1 MKKLNYLFT
10 GIIAIVLMLGLCLYL
25 TKYNTKTVH
34 ATELEDIDGAELQ
47 LKLKLSGKDD
57 CIVTFENG
65 RYLHLQIDTNQAV
78 VNNNPDGADIE
89 YYNGVL
95 RIFDDKDI
103 HEDID
108 EYDERNISIY
118 GINASDKK
126 LTIMLENSFYFS
138 AIDFPKGDLTI
149 TTAEGVDEK
158 IDCFLYSRIV
168 INGTLT
174 IAGNICL
181 NYWDDFGW
189 NNSVNNDATANIT
202 ADTLQV
208 VDNASMICK
217 ILKDADS
224 YAIKVNYF
232 TINTTG
238 SVNIMAPTDNYLKAL
253 RVDSDSINL
262 INCKQFRISATTEF
276 ETQKDKLTNVM
287 TLLNAPDTPIENFY
301 ATCER
306 DDDDW
311 VLTIVPDSALHTIS
325 FDANGG
331 TGEMADVENVYYN
344 YAAPKCT
351 FTAPEGKKFNC
362 WAVGSLDGTKVTEGN
377 SFVITEDTTL
387 YAIWMNQVPKRGEI
401 RFGFWAGKSPSESA
415 YSYDQ
420 ETGTLT
426 IKDNF
431 NYDIFVNNSN
441 NSRSNIIISFDGVHN
456 YGAAVTNENK
466 LFISNPY
473 GDITLVNNGEE
484 AVTVY
489 LVGIYTNYS
498 LTIKGKLN
506 VVLTGTN
513 DANYRSLR
521 NIPERGLIYA
531 QDKFSILENASL
543 SAIDPALPTNCQSY
557 SSIVAAGSIEI
568 DTTGEVEIGTTAQK
582 YDNNKNANICILEA
596 SRDEIINRIII
607 KQCGNTGYFKLYRYN
622 VNSYYF
628 IVISNGSTF
637 DTTELK
643 GYARFYEQNSD
654 YSETA
659 KLSCLKPVYI
669 NFDKDGGTGEMARDY
684 SKIGYVYTL
693 PECAFTAPT
702 GFEFGGWRIN
712 GDDYQSGATYD
723 IPSDTASI
731 TFTAIWLTIK
741 EDVDYIDFVQITGP
755 TKKDVK
761 EGNLESFTA
770 ESKTNHVTIQPYGS
784 GTCWVYWNASTS
796 TWCEFEGTPVAV
808 TDGTRYGVRLA
819 CNLEAGYEFS
829 NLTVMVVYNTTISD
843 VVDDHNIEKHNAW
856 GGYIFIDLGEAN
868 PVYTVTYYPNGGTG
882 TDVADC
888 GIIAGSYK
896 LKTYTELSFAPQA
909 GKQFK
914 GWSYTTDGEII
925 NKTSITIDGNKELYA
940 IWEDIPAVKY
950 TVSFN
955 ANGGKGKMASI
966 QYGGTYPLPTCEF
979 EAPSGYEFAG
989 WATSKDGEVITKASI
1004 TIDSDVTLYAK
1015 WEASGEG
1022 SQALQPEAKKG
1033 LAPVAIVFIVLG
1045 SVIIVGAGAFA
1056 IYWFVIKKKTWADFV
1071 QIFKKK

>member
-25 TKYNTKTVH
+25 TKNNTKAVH
-34 ATELEDIDGAELQ
+34 ATELEDIAGAELQ
-47 LKLKLSGKDD
+47 ITLTRSGKSD
-57 CIVTFENG
+57 CVITFENG
-65 RYLHLQIDTNQAV
+65 RYLHLQQDTNQAYI
-78 VNNNPDGADIE
+78 DDQSAGADIE

-95 RIFDDKDI
+95 KIYDT
-103 HEDID
+103 EDVR
-108 EYDERNISIY
+108 EYDFYDMSLRGLN
-118 GINASDKK
+118 GTDKK
-126 LTIMLENSFYFS
+126 LTIELETSMAFYYL
-138 AIDFPKGDLTI
+138 IYPKGDLTI
-149 TTAEGVDEK
+149 ITADGIEK
-158 IDCFLYSRIV
+158 STRCTACNKLV
-168 INGTLT
+168 MNGTLT
-174 IAGNICL
+174 VSGYVDL
-181 NYWDDFGW
+181 SYTSDYYW
-189 NNSVNNDATANIT
+189 NNSFNTNTTATAIIN
-202 ADTLQV
+202 ANTL
-208 VDNASMICK
+208 K
-217 ILKDADS
+217 ILDHASVYCSTIKDEDS
-224 YAIKVNYF
+224 YAIKVTNL
-232 TINTTG
+232 TVNTTG
-238 SVNIMAPTDNYLKAL
+238 LVDITAPKDGHLCAL
-253 RVDSDSINL
+253 RVESESVNFINFKMFSIKAKAL
-262 INCKQFRISATTEF
+262 EP
-276 ETQKDKLTNVM
+276 QKEKLTNVVA
-287 TLLNAPDTPIENFY
+287 LRNAADTPIENFY

-306 DDDDW
+306 DDDNW

-331 TGEMADVENVYYN
+331 TGEMADIENVYYN

-377 SFVITEDTTL
+377 KFVITEDTTL

-401 RFGFWAGKSPSESA
+401 RFGLWAGKNPSESA

-431 NYDIFVNNSN
+431 NYDILVNNSDS
-441 NSRSNIIISFDGVHN
+441 SRSNIIISFDGVHN
-456 YGAAVTNENK
+456 YGATATNDNK

-506 VVLTGTN
+506 VVLTGTS
-513 DANYRSLR
+513 DAAYRSLR
-521 NIPERGLIYA
+521 NNPERGLIYA

-543 SAIDPALPTNCQSY
+543 SAIDPALPTNCQSN

-568 DTTGEVEIGTTAQK
+568 DTTGEVEIGTTTQK
-582 YDNNKNANICILEA
+582 YGDNKNANICILEA

-607 KQCGNTGYFKLYRYN
+607 KQCGSTGYLKLYRYN

-628 IVISNGSTF
+628 IVRSNGDNL
-637 DTTELK
+637 DTSELK

-669 NFDKDGGTGEMARDY
+669 NFDKDSGTGEMARDY
-684 SKIGYVYTL
+684 SKVGYVYTL

-702 GFEFGGWRIN
+702 DFEFGGWRIN
-712 GDDYQSGATYD
+712 GDEYQPGATYD

-741 EDVDYIDFVQITGP
+741 EDVNYIDFVQITGP
-755 TKKDVK
+755 KNKDVK

-784 GTCWVYWNASTS
+784 GTCWVYWNVSTS

-808 TDGTRYGVRLA
+808 TDGTHYGVRLA

-829 NLTVMVVYNTTISD
+829 DLTVMVVYNAYSYD
-843 VVDDHNIEKHNAW
+843 VVYDHNIEKNKAW

-868 PVYTVTYYPNGGTG
+868 PVYTVTYHSNGGTG
-882 TDVADC
+882 TDVADS
-888 GIIAGSYK
+888 GIIAGGYK
-896 LKTYTELSFAPQA
+896 LKTYTELSFTAQP

-979 EAPSGYEFAG
+979 GAPSGYEFAG

-1022 SQALQPEAKKG
+1022 SQTLQPEAKKG

-1045 SVIIVGAGAFA
+1045 SVIIVGAGGFA
-1056 IYWFVIKKKTWADFV
+1056 IYWFVIKKKTWVDFI